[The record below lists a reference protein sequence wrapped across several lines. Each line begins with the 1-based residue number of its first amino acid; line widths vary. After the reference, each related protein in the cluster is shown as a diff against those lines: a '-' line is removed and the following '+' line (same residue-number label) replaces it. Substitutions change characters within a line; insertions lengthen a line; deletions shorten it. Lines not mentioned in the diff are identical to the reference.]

1 MASSLDNHDTTCQ
14 NTTSDFRCITYA
26 YTHHIVGYIL
36 IFSNFLFSFLFPVWG
51 GHGWSHCEATGHA
64 GQFFSSIMHDGLGYK
79 FILALVHGITF
90 IHLRVVWE

>member
-1 MASSLDNHDTTCQ
+1 MASSLDNHDMTCQ
-14 NTTSDFRCITYA
+14 DTTSDFRCTTYA

-36 IFSNFLFSFLFPVWG
+36 LFSNFLFSFLFLFG
-51 GHGWSHCEATGHA
+51 TDMA
-64 GQFFSSIMHDGLGYK
+64 GVIAKQLGTQGSFFSSIMHDGLGYK